1 MKNFHFTTEEEQASI
16 EEIITHRKKKRNKQQ
31 FIFMGI
37 FIFIVVM
44 LALYIVR
51 NIVYSDF
58 DGYVVVHNNRMRAS
72 QDLFVHD
79 IHKHMGELIVPGD
92 TIYSY
97 VRINDMQNLSM
108 FSSDN
113 TIIAKAREMD
123 LEYKLASQNLSVL
136 EVRLKEIKRQIDVED
151 HNIRFGLSDNV
162 HKMNLE
168 RDYKETREELASQ
181 RRKLSVMKEAMNEIM
196 VDVARM
202 EAVNKDGLA
211 FHNVRN
217 KHLMRDLNLVN
228 YYIASDSS
236 IVTKNWISE
245 NSLILRGEDIIETQS
260 LDLEKDNVYIMAYVP
275 ASKAKV
281 INRGYKAEI
290 IVNKDI
296 SYIATVVSMG
306 ARTEEMPDA
315 IRNTLS
321 KEHIAAIAVL
331 RVDNG
336 QKIPFWSVVNNLP
349 VTIRINNMDY
359 PDVKPDQY
367 IMFNTPKGLHVPD
380 SLRYLFK

>member
-1 MKNFHFTTEEEQASI
+1 
-16 EEIITHRKKKRNKQQ
+16 
-31 FIFMGI
+31 
-37 FIFIVVM
+37 
-44 LALYIVR
+44 
-51 NIVYSDF
+51 
-58 DGYVVVHNNRMRAS
+58 
-72 QDLFVHD
+72 
-79 IHKHMGELIVPGD
+79 
-92 TIYSY
+92 
-97 VRINDMQNLSM
+97 M

-306 ARTEEMPDA
+306 ARTEEIPDA

-367 IMFNTPKGLHVPD
+367 IMFKTPKGLHVPD